1 MFGLRFSAY
10 NLVQSSKVSQL
21 KRPQSK
27 SSIRSFNICLFW
39 RRRTSCLLPRSENTY
54 DRQPENKFTWR
65 IIFRHTRKTAK
76 ATTSFVMSM
85 SVGMYQHDSHRTD
98 VQESSYLRFLLELVD
113 ILQFWLKVDRNNYN
127 VNTVEPGYS
136 DIGLSDASFT
146 TSDVLWFQFLT
157 ANHNIVLLGYND
169 TKLYFVAS

>member
-1 MFGLRFSAY
+1 
-10 NLVQSSKVSQL
+10 
-21 KRPQSK
+21 
-27 SSIRSFNICLFW
+27 
-39 RRRTSCLLPRSENTY
+39 
-54 DRQPENKFTWR
+54 
-65 IIFRHTRKTAK
+65 
-76 ATTSFVMSM
+76 
-85 SVGMYQHDSHRTD
+85 
-98 VQESSYLRFLLELVD
+98 LRFLLELVD